1 MKFGILLYS
10 TSFITLVIVFQICFQ
25 EPCLAA
31 ERKTADFYK
40 YNDAL
45 EYCAKE
51 GPMEMPLYDVYI
63 DGYLCYTLLHE
74 GPCKRNNWLVANKLP
89 DKPFV
94 ECKRRLCEEN
104 KIRFRH
110 ECRHKNESS
119 TLCGE
124 SQILLMNPFGEG
136 MMLGTSENIN

>member
-1 MKFGILLYS
+1 
-10 TSFITLVIVFQICFQ
+10 
-25 EPCLAA
+25 
-31 ERKTADFYK
+31 
-40 YNDAL
+40 
-45 EYCAKE
+45 
-51 GPMEMPLYDVYI
+51 MEEI
-63 DGYLCYTLLHE
+63 RYLCYTLLHE
-74 GPCKRNNWLVANKLP
+74 GPCKRNNWLVANKLA

-136 MMLGTSENIN
+136 MMLGPSENIN